1 VLTQSTITPPGTR
14 IPGMQ
19 IEDSIGA
26 QAWRSAHLRRGT
38 AWSRP
43 FAIEDGSVLP
53 IKQKHLTEALKGAKP
68 TTLEW
73 LSQARNYAKYANEGG
88 LYDDV
93 TAFLDKHA
101 K

>member
-1 VLTQSTITPPGTR
+1 VENACDI
-14 IPGMQ
+14 
-19 IEDSIGA
+19 
-26 QAWRSAHLRRGT
+26 
-38 AWSRP
+38 
-43 FAIEDGSVLP
+43 AIEESLEAESVVPL
-53 IKQKHLTEALKGAKP
+53 KQKHLVEATKTMKP

-93 TAFLDKHA
+93 IAFLDKHA

>member
-1 VLTQSTITPPGTR
+1 VVP
-14 IPGMQ
+14 
-19 IEDSIGA
+19 
-26 QAWRSAHLRRGT
+26 LR
-38 AWSRP
+38 
-43 FAIEDGSVLP
+43 
-53 IKQKHLTEALKGAKP
+53 QKHLNEAAKTMKP

-73 LSQARNYAKYANEGG
+73 LSQARNFAKYANEGG